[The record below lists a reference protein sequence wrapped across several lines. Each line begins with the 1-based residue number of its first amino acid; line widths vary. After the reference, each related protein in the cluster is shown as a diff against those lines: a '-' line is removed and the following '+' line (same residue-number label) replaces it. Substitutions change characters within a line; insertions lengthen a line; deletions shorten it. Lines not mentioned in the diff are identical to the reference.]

1 MRLAIHLARVED
13 GYRMIA
19 DQRVQRLH
27 HPVGIEF
34 VGNIQMRNLAGGM
47 NAGVRSPGALY
58 QYVAAGQFGRRLFQ
72 NLLDRHAGDLP
83 LPADKGGAVIFDGD
97 EDAAGHSPP
106 SGEVVIRCPGWIG
119 VPFRKSRTGMA
130 LPPAGC
136 SISRMISPSPAA
148 TRIPLSAS
156 RPR

>member
-1 MRLAIHLARVED
+1 MRLAIHLACFDNAHRV
-13 GYRMIA
+13 IA
-19 DQRVQRLH
+19 GQRVQRLH

-34 VGNIQMRNLAGGM
+34 VGNVQMRHLAGGM
-47 NAGVRSPGALY
+47 DAGICPAGALY
-58 QYVAAGQFGRRLFQ
+58 QNVAAGQFGRRLFQ
-72 NLLDRHAGDLP
+72 HLLDRQAGDLA

-106 SGEVVIRCPGWIG
+106 SGVAVIRLPCRTG
-119 VPFRKSRTGMA
+119 VPFRKSRAGIA
-130 LPPAGC
+130 RPPAGC

-148 TRIPLSAS
+148 MRIPPSAS